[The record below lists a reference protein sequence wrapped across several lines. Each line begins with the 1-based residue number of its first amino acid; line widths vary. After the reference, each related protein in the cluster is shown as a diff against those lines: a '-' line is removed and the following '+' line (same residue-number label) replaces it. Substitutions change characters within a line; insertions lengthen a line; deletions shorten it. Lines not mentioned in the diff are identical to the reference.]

1 MRHVVFGQTAEM
13 ARDFAQ
19 TVHAQRVRVITS
31 DQDLLGERD
40 LTVYLAGDW
49 ELNEY
54 WPSVLSE
61 LRLRAKVY
69 VVKMFIASEVV

>member
-1 MRHVVFGQTAEM
+1 MNHVVFGQTPEM
-13 ARDFAQ
+13 ARDFAE
-19 TVHAQRVRVITS
+19 TLDAQCVRVITS
-31 DQDLLGERD
+31 DQDLRGERD

-61 LRLRAKVY
+61 LRRRANLY